1 MWNVIYDLEVKYLR
15 HLIVFS
21 FWYISAMFMKK
32 TNQLNIIYIMKQ
44 WPENIDVNVTYI
56 NFDILC
62 AFSVSDFPTWVTLTS
77 PKVQLRELD
86 MPVSNRSNSRV
97 ASRLYVNVDK
107 QTNSRSR
114 LWLLSQ
120 ILGYIESGND
130 YDPSEGNYW
139 MVKINHKQSQQISQ
153 QKICFFLLNVTSSR
167 VTKLE

>member
-1 MWNVIYDLEVKYLR
+1 M
-15 HLIVFS
+15 
-21 FWYISAMFMKK
+21 
-32 TNQLNIIYIMKQ
+32 
-44 WPENIDVNVTYI
+44 NVTYI
-56 NFDILC
+56 KFDILC

-139 MVKINHKQSQQISQ
+139 MVNINHKQSQHIIQ
-153 QKICFFLLNVTSSR
+153 
-167 VTKLE
+167 

>member
-1 MWNVIYDLEVKYLR
+1 MKCNLWFRIFDAPKIYF
-15 HLIVFS
+15 FS

-56 NFDILC
+56 KFDILC
-62 AFSVSDFPTWVTLTS
+62 AFSVSDFPTWFTLTS

>member
-1 MWNVIYDLEVKYLR
+1 
-15 HLIVFS
+15 
-21 FWYISAMFMKK
+21 MFMKK

-56 NFDILC
+56 KFDILC

-139 MVKINHKQSQQISQ
+139 MVKINHKLSQQISQ
-153 QKICFFLLNVTSSR
+153 QKICFFLLNVASSR